1 MDLPTQ
7 AHLTTLR
14 ELLAYRL
21 RELNADLHAA
31 QQARQGG
38 ADPAPVEVADRK
50 DDAARSQAQGVDAVQ
65 EQRDLD
71 ELVLVQAALHRLDD
85 GSYGD
90 CLQCGEPIALQRLL
104 VLPAAQRC
112 AHCQAAAEHA
122 GSAPA
127 AR

>member
-14 ELLAYRL
+14 ELLAFRL

-50 DDAARSQAQGVDAVQ
+50 DDAARSQAQGVDAAQ

-71 ELVLVQAALHRLDD
+71 ELALVQAALHRLDE

-112 AHCQAAAEHA
+112 AHCQAAVEHA
-122 GSAPA
+122 ASAPT